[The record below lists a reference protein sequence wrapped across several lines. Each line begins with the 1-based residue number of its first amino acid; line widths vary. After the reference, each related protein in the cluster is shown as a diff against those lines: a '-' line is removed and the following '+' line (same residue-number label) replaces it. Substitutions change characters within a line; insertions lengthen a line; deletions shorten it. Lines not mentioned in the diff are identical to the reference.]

1 MKLQSNP
8 LNSNSNQ
15 NRFFVVFVHTF
26 TAILPSVTRTLD
38 NSNLS
43 LTGTNF
49 HFPSSNFVDNFTL
62 DKSNNVFQDEAS
74 KKIDIGY
81 WPAGRS
87 ALGKTEPEVLDTQDN
102 WVFKTEG
109 IVFSILT
116 DLGWWITI
124 LFFSTTQR
132 KACERPEHWRAVIM
146 ARFET
151 KWAISSEQIVMKTE
165 IIQVEER
172 RFTERFLFT

>member
-1 MKLQSNP
+1 MVSKPIENRPLSGHDVAVWKHRSAKAMKLQSNP

-81 WPAGRS
+81 
-87 ALGKTEPEVLDTQDN
+87 
-102 WVFKTEG
+102 
-109 IVFSILT
+109 
-116 DLGWWITI
+116 
-124 LFFSTTQR
+124 
-132 KACERPEHWRAVIM
+132 
-146 ARFET
+146 
-151 KWAISSEQIVMKTE
+151 
-165 IIQVEER
+165 
-172 RFTERFLFT
+172 